1 MGTDSEGQAYVLRL
15 RMIPLKGP
23 VTLRGWKPNMP
34 SSPGVVAG
42 TVGWWRWSWEEEE
55 MDWRDFR
62 ILTLCFIGGQL
73 SEGQMEESS
82 LSLASS

>member
-1 MGTDSEGQAYVLRL
+1 
-15 RMIPLKGP
+15 
-23 VTLRGWKPNMP
+23 MP

-42 TVGWWRWSWEEEE
+42 AVGGWRWSWEEEE

-62 ILTLCFIGGQL
+62 ILTLCFIGGQI